1 MAEEV
6 EPLGGDLV
14 PERVLVNG
22 GEVVFDLAD
31 RDIEMKGNVSGRRR
45 MAVLQGLADEVP
57 GFLRE
62 TGAAARVNR

>member
-22 GEVVFDLAD
+22 GEVVFDLTD
-31 RDIEMKGNVSGRRR
+31 RNVEMKGDVADRRR
-45 MAVLQGLADEVP
+45 MTALQGLADEVP

-62 TGAAARVNR
+62 TGAAARVDR